1 MTLFKLAASSEK
13 KIADFSEQ
21 CSRCVSS
28 VVDAYWNPW
37 TVGPSISTRKSW
49 PNFHRLSRT
58 WPTGKTF
65 IDYHYTFQH
74 VLHLSWL
81 FGPALKEWN
90 FTLTFLLSA
99 ITSAFASL
107 KTFSLSAWSRSL
119 AKFAR
124 WSCSFKSLTSRWWR
138 DLIVISSVFASAA
151 YKKRTSER
159 RINSGFIQKR
169 LDFQGQSTRN
179 IISQIVQKCIFTVYS
194 NKTLRL

>member
-1 MTLFKLAASSEK
+1 MPWVQRVRHLEWMKKGGTVDLDEK
-13 KIADFSEQ
+13 
-21 CSRCVSS
+21 R
-28 VVDAYWNPW
+28 
-37 TVGPSISTRKSW
+37 W

-58 WPTGKTF
+58 CSMGKTF

-81 FGPALKEWN
+81 FGPALKKWN

-151 YKKRTSER
+151 CKKRTSER
-159 RINSGFIQKR
+159 RINLFFYRHNGNNKKE
-169 LDFQGQSTRN
+169 LQSNEMTYQHVRTHLTTRH
-179 IISQIVQKCIFTVYS
+179 ITRQVTSCHVTQCH
-194 NKTLRL
+194 TLSHN